1 MKLVCE
7 QKDLLKGLVIAS
19 KAISANNTLPIL
31 NNILIKAEGQKL
43 YFSATNLEIAVE
55 YYINAE
61 VKNEGT
67 ITIPSKIITNYVNF
81 LKDEKIEL
89 TSKESNLLIHSS
101 SSDTEINGLPA
112 SDYPSIPKTEITS
125 QIKVKSTDLK
135 QAIKKVVFAASVS
148 TTRPVLSGVY
158 LNIIDNEL
166 KLVATD
172 SYRLSEKKLKLENKA
187 EQEIKSI
194 IPSKTVH
201 ELLRLIELE
210 ENLEEVEIIN
220 SSNQILFKIGN
231 ILLTSRLIEGVYPD
245 YEQIIPKQTR
255 TTIKLSSDEFVL
267 TLKRINLFAKENNN
281 NITLDV
287 NKEGDL
293 KISTSVT
300 QIGKEESII
309 KTIVEGEDNK
319 IALNSQYLLDILSN
333 LSDKEIILKINE
345 KINPIIVQT
354 EKEEGFVHIVM
365 PLKL

>member
-1 MKLVCE
+1 MKLICE

-19 KAISANNTLPIL
+19 KAISLNNTLPIL

-61 VKNEGT
+61 VKNEG
-67 ITIPSKIITNYVNF
+67 IVTIPSKIITNYVNF

-101 SSDTEINGLPA
+101 NSDTEINGLPA
-112 SDYPSIPKTEITS
+112 VEYPTIPKTETVS
-125 QIKVKSTDLK
+125 QIKIKSEDLK
-135 QAIKKVVFAASVS
+135 QAIKKVVFAASIS

-158 LNIIDNEL
+158 LNINENEL

-172 SYRLSEKKLKLENKA
+172 SYRLSEKKIKLENKV
-187 EQEIKSI
+187 EQEIKNI
-194 IPSKTVH
+194 IPAKTIY

-210 ENLEEVEIIN
+210 EGAEEVEIIN
-220 SSNQILFKIGN
+220 STNQILFKIGN
-231 ILLTSRLIEGVYPD
+231 IILTSRLIEGVYPD
-245 YEQIIPKQTR
+245 YEQIIPKQSKTKV
-255 TTIKLSSDEFVL
+255 KLSSEEFIL

-287 NKEGDL
+287 KKDGEL

-300 QIGKEESII
+300 QIGKEESVI
-309 KTIVEGEDNK
+309 KTETEGEENK
-319 IALNSQYLLDILSN
+319 IALNSQYLLDILNN
-333 LSDKEIILKINE
+333 LNEKEIILQINE
-345 KINPIIVQT
+345 KINPIIVKI
-354 EKEEGFVHIVM
+354 KEDESFIHIVM